1 MRKRHFVLLGV
12 IVAYAVAGIL
22 ATPKIRHAWWY
33 LQENANRRFSAFCG
47 LSAASCFFPWC
58 IPAGVEAY
66 RNMCE
71 RGVPS
76 RVDPEL
82 FALAT
87 GCGDR
92 FAAVDAR
99 VMTVARFKALMEEF
113 KNRHGSCRVWCFGRF
128 DYCFTPAVKVSFGR
142 LLELFSDEKTFERFA
157 SSRMYTP
164 AALFS
169 CYVGEYKDVAPAFA
183 DVPAYGTVMDFFTSP
198 RVLFRP
204 SRKGALASVNV
215 ARFTPFDVDFPDWV
229 ERGSADA
236 KMFLDF
242 EDGYEAVQEARREA
256 LLGFDYADGGMATN
270 AIACWAK
277 AATVNPRDPVLVELA
292 DSLEKEAR
300 SYLAIGNV
308 NGALRCYENR
318 LEIFPKDA
326 AAVHNFG
333 ACLKKAGYHKV
344 AARVFARAVE
354 LDPLHDAHRLELIDC
369 ADAAGHPDIAVRQI
383 DVLLKRHP
391 DDLELRKRRANI
403 LVRMHF
409 GKEKGKAER
418 DDNTPSRYLDS
429 GKGKEKRK

>member
-1 MRKRHFVLLGV
+1 
-12 IVAYAVAGIL
+12 
-22 ATPKIRHAWWY
+22 
-33 LQENANRRFSAFCG
+33 
-47 LSAASCFFPWC
+47 
-58 IPAGVEAY
+58 
-66 RNMCE
+66 
-71 RGVPS
+71 
-76 RVDPEL
+76 
-82 FALAT
+82 
-87 GCGDR
+87 
-92 FAAVDAR
+92 
-99 VMTVARFKALMEEF
+99 
-113 KNRHGSCRVWCFGRF
+113 
-128 DYCFTPAVKVSFGR
+128 
-142 LLELFSDEKTFERFA
+142 
-157 SSRMYTP
+157 
-164 AALFS
+164 
-169 CYVGEYKDVAPAFA
+169 
-183 DVPAYGTVMDFFTSP
+183 VPAYGPFLDFFTSP

-204 SRKGALASVNV
+204 AGTGALASVNV
-215 ARFTPFDVDFPDWV
+215 SRFTPFDVRFPDWI
-229 ERGSADA
+229 ERGGADA

-242 EDGYEAVQEARREA
+242 EDGYETVQEARREA
-256 LLGFDYADGGMATN
+256 LLGFDYADRGMATN

-277 AATVNPRDPVLVELA
+277 AAAANPRDPILIELA
-292 DSLEKEAR
+292 DALDREAR

-391 DDLELRKRRANI
+391 DDLELKKRRANI